1 MKILVLHNNNV
12 PFFLRSNETYE
23 LKGDITI
30 FKFKEGITIHSII
43 LKYESNISNKT
54 YDSFICDKLSFLK
67 EECYDLIISPYT
79 FNRDNYME
87 YSGLRVATHIR
98 LTKEWHSLTMPI
110 LLLGPDN
117 IDDIVRLSEFGNII
131 TSYRVF
137 MSDKHEE
144 EDIENIIR
152 ETVRDNQY
160 DYEAEIQYSSS
171 RQYAEMVSKL
181 NIKAPANYAT
191 HHSVANV
198 WGIQRWSEML
208 QYDVKYENTDFKSQL
223 FYKCLRAKIGEPQR
237 FNSKWWKDHP
247 SLLTFGFKSNEK
259 YKIAYI
265 DDEYDKG
272 WNSLLSHIFDSQQT
286 GKHHDGSQ
294 EFQGPRIDFQT
305 FKDFKEGMEK
315 EVLKTKLNSFVDN
328 CDADCY
334 ILDLRLHESDFDSEI
349 DNDALTGHEIAR
361 HIKQNNIAN
370 QIVIFTASN
379 KVWNLKEE
387 LHKIGASGY
396 VIKES
401 PEFVYDRNQTYQN
414 FTDFQKE
421 ILHACR
427 QSYIKR
433 YVTET
438 KNLGY
443 PTLDSFVKL
452 LLIDK
457 TENKSDV
464 LSALV
469 LELIV
474 FLEDFV
480 TRNFE
485 IRDGDNLYLKES
497 SERFVNIGKK
507 IRFHQVMEEK
517 DKYFEKVSCSDNVQ
531 KLDDYYNFEAKS
543 KDKDGNT
550 FVLTM
555 TIAVLFFYFRFPNDL
570 INLFLHAKI
579 QRNRNIAH
587 NGNKVD
593 MTIDDVKRIFEEIIV
608 PILKDKRLS

>member
-1 MKILVLHNNNV
+1 MKVLVLHNNNL
-12 PFFLRSNETYE
+12 PIFLRANERFIWKE
-23 LKGDITI
+23 DIDIT
-30 FKFKEGITIHSII
+30 SVI
-43 LKYESNISNKT
+43 LKYDSKNSNIT
-54 YDSFICDKLSFLK
+54 IDSFISNTLYNEYPVLK
-67 EECYDLIISPYT
+67 DTIYDLIILPYT
-79 FNRDNYME
+79 FNEENYME

-98 LTKEWHSLTMPI
+98 LTKEWNHLTAPI
-110 LLLGPDN
+110 LFIGPDE
-117 IDDIVRLSEFGNII
+117 IDDIIKLSDFSSII
-131 TSYRVF
+131 TSYRIF
-137 MSDKHEE
+137 MSNAHEE
-144 EDIENIIR
+144 SEIENKIR
-152 ETVRDNQY
+152 EIIENNQY
-160 DYEAEIQYSSS
+160 DNEAEILYSSS
-171 RQYAEMVSKL
+171 RRYTEMVSKL
-181 NIKAPANYAT
+181 SIKVPENYAT
-191 HHSVANV
+191 HHSVANE
-198 WGIQRWSEML
+198 WGVQRWSEML
-208 QYDVKYENTDFKSQL
+208 QFDAEYKNSDFKNQL
-223 FYKCLRAKIGEPQR
+223 FYKCLRARIGEPQK
-237 FNSKWWKDHP
+237 FNTKWWKSNP
-247 SLLTFGFKSNEK
+247 SLLAFGFCPEEN

-265 DDEYDKG
+265 DDEYEKG
-272 WNSLLSHIFDSQQT
+272 WNSLLSYIFDSQPV
-286 GKHHDGSQ
+286 
-294 EFQGPRIDFQT
+294 EFQT
-305 FKDFKEGMEK
+305 FKDFNEGMGK
-315 EVLKTKLNSFVDN
+315 EELKTKIESFVDN

-349 DNDALTGHEIAR
+349 DNDALTGHEVAR
-361 HIKQNNIAN
+361 YIKRKNIAN

-414 FTDFQKE
+414 FADFQKE

-427 QSYIKR
+427 QSYIKK
-433 YVTET
+433 YVTAT
-438 KNLGY
+438 KGLGY

-457 TENKSDV
+457 TESKSDV

-469 LELIV
+469 LELMV

-507 IRFHQVMEEK
+507 IRFHQVVEEK
-517 DKYFEKVSCSDNVQ
+517 DKYFDKVSCSDDVQ
-531 KLDDYYNFEAKS
+531 KLDAHYNFEAKS

-555 TIAVLFFYFRFPNDL
+555 TIAVLFFYYRFPNDL

-593 MTIDDVKRIFEEIIV
+593 MTIEDVKRIFEEIIV

>member
-1 MKILVLHNNNV
+1 MKVLVLHNNNL
-12 PFFLRSNETYE
+12 PIFLRANERFIW
-23 LKGDITI
+23 KGDID
-30 FKFKEGITIHSII
+30 ITSVI
-43 LKYESNISNKT
+43 LKYDSKNSNIT
-54 YDSFICDKLSFLK
+54 IDSFISNILYNEYPVLK
-67 EECYDLIISPYT
+67 DTIYDLIILPYT
-79 FNRDNYME
+79 FNEENYME

-98 LTKEWHSLTMPI
+98 LTKEWNHLTAPI
-110 LLLGPDN
+110 LFIGPDE
-117 IDDIVRLSEFGNII
+117 IDDIIKLSDFSSII
-131 TSYRVF
+131 TSYRIF
-137 MSDKHEE
+137 MSNAHKESE
-144 EDIENIIR
+144 IENKIR
-152 ETVRDNQY
+152 EIIENNQY
-160 DYEAEIQYSSS
+160 DNEAEIKYSSS
-171 RQYAEMVSKL
+171 RRYTEMVSKL
-181 NIKAPANYAT
+181 SIKVPENYAT
-191 HHSVANV
+191 HHSVANE
-198 WGIQRWSEML
+198 WGVQRWSEML
-208 QYDVKYENTDFKSQL
+208 QFDVEYRNSDFKNQL
-223 FYKCLRAKIGEPQR
+223 FYKCLRARIGEPQK
-237 FNSKWWKDHP
+237 FNTKWWKSNP
-247 SLLTFGFKSNEK
+247 SLLAFGFCPEEN

-265 DDEYDKG
+265 DDEYEKG
-272 WNSLLSHIFDSQQT
+272 WNSLLSYIF
-286 GKHHDGSQ
+286 K
-294 EFQGPRIDFQT
+294 FQPVEFQT
-305 FKDFKEGMEK
+305 FKDFKEGMGK
-315 EVLKTKLNSFVDN
+315 EELKTKIESFVDT

-349 DNDALTGHEIAR
+349 DNDTLTGHEIAR
-361 HIKQNNIAN
+361 YIKRKNIAN

-414 FTDFQKE
+414 FADFQKE

-433 YVTET
+433 YVTAT
-438 KNLGY
+438 KGLGY

-457 TENKSDV
+457 TESKSDV

-469 LELIV
+469 LELMV

-507 IRFHQVMEEK
+507 IRFHQIVEEK
-517 DKYFEKVSCSDNVQ
+517 DKFFEKVSCSDNVQ

-555 TIAVLFFYFRFPNDL
+555 TIAVLFFYYRFPNDL

-593 MTIDDVKRIFEEIIV
+593 MTIDDVKHIFEEIIV

>member
-12 PFFLRSNETYE
+12 PFFLRSNDDYE

-30 FKFKEGITIHSII
+30 FKFKEDITIHSII
-43 LKYESNISNKT
+43 LKYESNISNHT
-54 YDSFICDKLSFLK
+54 YDSFICEKLSFL
-67 EECYDLIISPYT
+67 ECECYDLIITPYT
-79 FNRDNYME
+79 FNRNNYME

-98 LTKEWHSLTMPI
+98 LTKEWNHLTAPI
-110 LLLGPDN
+110 LFIGPDE
-117 IDDIVRLSEFGNII
+117 IDDIIKLSDYGSIVS
-131 TSYRVF
+131 SYRIF
-137 MSDKHEE
+137 MSDAHEE
-144 EDIENIIR
+144 DEIENKIR
-152 ETVRDNQY
+152 EIIENNQY
-160 DYEAEIQYSSS
+160 DNEAEIRYSSS
-171 RQYAEMVSKL
+171 RRYTEMVSKL

-191 HHSVANV
+191 HHSMANE
-198 WGIQRWSEML
+198 WGVQRWSEML
-208 QYDVKYENTDFKSQL
+208 QFDAKYKNSDFKNQL
-223 FYKCLRAKIGEPQR
+223 FYKCLRARIGEPQK
-237 FNSKWWKDHP
+237 FNTKWWKSNP
-247 SLLTFGFKSNEK
+247 SLLAFGFCPEEK

-265 DDEYDKG
+265 DDEYEKG
-272 WNSLLSHIFDSQQT
+272 WSSLLSYIFESQPV
-286 GKHHDGSQ
+286 
-294 EFQGPRIDFQT
+294 EFQT
-305 FKDFKEGMEK
+305 FKDFKEGMGK
-315 EVLKTKLNSFVDN
+315 EELKTHIESFVDT

-361 HIKQNNIAN
+361 YIKRKNIAN

-387 LHKIGASGY
+387 LLKIGASGY

-414 FTDFQKE
+414 FADFQKE
-421 ILHACR
+421 ILQACR

-433 YVTET
+433 YVTAT
-438 KNLGY
+438 KGLRY
-443 PTLDSFVKL
+443 PTLDSFIKL

-457 TENKSDV
+457 TESKSDV

-469 LELIV
+469 LELMV

-480 TRNFE
+480 TKNFE

-507 IRFHQVMEEK
+507 IRFHQVVEGK
-517 DKYFEKVSCSDNVQ
+517 DKYFEKVSCSDNIQ
-531 KLDDYYNFEAKS
+531 ILDDYYNYEAKS

-555 TIAVLFFYFRFPNDL
+555 TIAVLYFFYKFPNEL
-570 INLFLHAKI
+570 LNLFLCARN

-593 MTIDDVKRIFEEIIV
+593 MTIKDVKRIFEEIIE
-608 PILKDKRLS
+608 PILKDKRINK

>member
-12 PFFLRSNETYE
+12 PLFLRSNDKYE

-30 FKFKEGITIHSII
+30 FEFKDNITIHSIV
-43 LKYESNISNKT
+43 LKYESNISNQT
-54 YDSFICDKLSFLK
+54 YDNFICKKLSFLK
-67 EECYDLIISPYT
+67 DECYDLIISPYT

-98 LTKEWHSLTMPI
+98 LTKEWHHLTVPI
-110 LLLGPDN
+110 LFLGPDDIN
-117 IDDIVRLSEFGNII
+117 DIVKLSDLGNIL
-131 TSYRVF
+131 TSYRIF
-137 MSDKHEE
+137 MSDNHEE
-144 EDIENIIR
+144 NGIESIIR

-160 DYEAEIQYSSS
+160 DSEDEKQYPSS
-171 RQYAEMVSKL
+171 RCYAEMVSNL
-181 NIKAPANYAT
+181 RIKAPANYAT

-198 WGIQRWSEML
+198 WGVQRWSEML
-208 QYDVKYENTDFKSQL
+208 QYDVKSKDDDLKDQL
-223 FYKCLRAKIGEPQR
+223 FYKCLRARIGEPQK
-237 FNSKWWKDHP
+237 FNSKWWKNNP
-247 SLLTFGFKSNEK
+247 SLLGFGFSPAEN

-272 WNSLLSHIFDSQQT
+272 WNSLLSHIFDSQ
-286 GKHHDGSQ
+286 
-294 EFQGPRIDFQT
+294 PVDFVP
-305 FKDFKEGMEK
+305 FKEFEEGLDRSDLITRIE
-315 EVLKTKLNSFVDN
+315 SFIDT

-349 DNDALTGHEIAR
+349 DNDTLTGHEIAR
-361 HIKQNNIAN
+361 YIKRKNIAN

-401 PEFVYDRNQTYQN
+401 PELVYDRNQTYQN
-414 FTDFQKE
+414 FSDFQKE

-433 YVTET
+433 YVTAT
-438 KNLGY
+438 KGLGY

-457 TENKSDV
+457 TESKSDV

-469 LELIV
+469 LELMV

-485 IRDGDNLYLKES
+485 IRDGDNLYRKES
-497 SERFVNIGKK
+497 SERIVNIRKK
-507 IRFHQVMEEK
+507 IRFHQVVEDK
-517 DKYFEKVSCSDNVQ
+517 DKFFEKVSCSDNVQ
-531 KLDDYYNFEAKS
+531 KLEDNYNFEAKS

-550 FVLTM
+550 FVLTL
-555 TIAVLFFYFRFPNDL
+555 TIAVLYFFYRLPNDL
-570 INLFLHAKI
+570 INLFLYTKN

-593 MTIDDVKRIFEEIIV
+593 MTIEDVKRIFEKIIV
-608 PILKDKRLS
+608 PILKDNRIRK